1 MSMRGGKRERALK
14 LRCESLARRNIICAI
29 FGRGAATLRVGTR
42 SSQFSR
48 AFYRALLH
56 VESIA
61 IARASFRGRISALNA
76 RGMKLRCTVAR
87 AFPPADGPPP
97 LFPRHYF
104 ALDRGFLASPPTSS
118 LEREPPSI
126 PLTRPRWLATVT
138 VDDALDT
145 LPTYNSV
152 TTEFRLANR
161 VCELSTSA
169 E

>member
-1 MSMRGGKRERALK
+1 MRVQHYRARNFCRGDFSHRDRPLRRNFRALY
-14 LRCESLARRNIICAI
+14 
-29 FGRGAATLRVGTR
+29 RVL
-42 SSQFSR
+42 S
-48 AFYRALLH
+48 H

-61 IARASFRGRISALNA
+61 IARASFRGRVSALNA

-87 AFPPADGPPP
+87 AFPRRRSVPALLAFSTTLFRAQPKLFSITRLSPSPLVPP
-97 LFPRHYF
+97 
-104 ALDRGFLASPPTSS
+104 S
-118 LEREPPSI
+118 LERPPSV

-152 TTEFRLANR
+152 TTEFRPANR